1 LILAGRNAHKTF
13 LTASALVGFDVK
25 WIYPTDDESYLACNV
40 SASDIEREILSLA
53 EKPTAVYLTS
63 PDYLGNIL
71 DIKSISEVCRKY
83 GVLLLVDNAHGGY
96 LKFLSPSLHP
106 MDLGADMCCD
116 SAHKTL
122 PTLTGGG
129 YLHISEGFAEKNL
142 LCCNASD
149 SEKRSYISRIVKE
162 GMSIFASTSPSYLI
176 LHSLDLTNKY
186 LTKLPELLSLY
197 IPKVEQFKKYLLEKG
212 FSLVGKE
219 PLKVTVSGKKFGY
232 SGVMLGK
239 LLEKNNIFPE
249 FYDDDFLVLMFTPQT
264 DCFDELKNI
273 FGSLSLNSVEC
284 GVDNSDSGEYKHPQR
299 AMTPREALLSKKELI
314 DVRNAKGR
322 ILASPSVGCPPAVPI
337 AVCGELIDEETV
349 NRFLK
354 YGVEAVFVVCK

>member
-1 LILAGRNAHKTF
+1 MLQKKPV
-13 LTASALVGFDVK
+13 ALYV
-25 WIYPTDDESYLACNV
+25 
-40 SASDIEREILSLA
+40 
-53 EKPTAVYLTS
+53 TS

-106 MDLGADMCCD
+106 IDLGADMCCD

-142 LCCNASD
+142 LCGNASD
-149 SEKRSYISRIVKE
+149 SEKRRYISRIVKE

-264 DCFDELKNI
+264 DCFDKLKTI

-314 DVRNAKGR
+314 DVRDAKGR